1 MFELY
6 QEDKFSHNESIPGRK
21 DRDKKDE
28 CSMLTILRQFKVFL
42 PPEHPNCLYKIA
54 TKDPVTDE
62 IQVSLLNA
70 KELGRQQMKEF
81 VQQRLPSAS
90 QQQQDRSDQ
99 K

>member
-1 MFELY
+1 
-6 QEDKFSHNESIPGRK
+6 
-21 DRDKKDE
+21 
-28 CSMLTILRQFKVFL
+28 MLTILRQFKLFL

-54 TKDPVTDE
+54 TKDPVTYE

-70 KELGRQQMKEF
+70 KELGRRQMKEF

-90 QQQQDRSDQ
+90 QQQQNRSDQ